1 MEHFVATV
9 CLKDNYQISWRALFM
24 KRLILL
30 VFFSVGLIVT
40 LVSCKENNAPNND
53 IGATALS
60 DHAEYWQSLSRPDL
74 SSVGTTL
81 QSQHESFIGYVEEVT
96 FDGILDNNDGYLL
109 LKRNNHDSGESE
121 ITSLRF
127 RLTSATPGAGGGG
140 TKSGM
145 VLSELSIGELV
156 VVYFTH
162 TGEAVW
168 VAYPESTDY
177 DALNLL
183 K

>member
-1 MEHFVATV
+1 
-9 CLKDNYQISWRALFM
+9 M
-24 KRLILL
+24 KRLMLL
-30 VFFSVGLIVT
+30 VLLGVGLIVT
-40 LVSCKENNAPNND
+40 LVSCRESNAPNNGIVD
-53 IGATALS
+53 VALS
-60 DHAEYWQSLSRPDL
+60 DHVEYWQSLNRPDI

-81 QSQHESFIGYVEEVT
+81 QSQHESFIGYVEEIT
-96 FDGILDNNDGYLL
+96 FSGILDNNDGYLL
-109 LKRNNHDSGESE
+109 LKINDHDSGESE

-127 RLTSATPGAGGGG
+127 RLTSASHGVAGGG

-162 TGEAVW
+162 TGEAFW
-168 VAYPESTDY
+168 VAYPESADY

>member
-1 MEHFVATV
+1 
-9 CLKDNYQISWRALFM
+9 M
-24 KRLILL
+24 KRLMLL
-30 VFFSVGLIVT
+30 VLFGVGLIIT
-40 LVSCKENNAPNND
+40 LVSCKEGNASKNGIID
-53 IGATALS
+53 TAS
-60 DHAEYWQSLSRPDL
+60 SNHVEYWQSLNRPDL

-81 QSQHESFIGYVEEVT
+81 RSQYESFIGYVEEVT

-109 LKRNNHDSGESE
+109 LKRDDHDLGESE

-127 RLTSATPGAGGGG
+127 RLTSASPGAVGGG

-168 VAYPESTDY
+168 VAYPESQDY

>member
-1 MEHFVATV
+1 
-9 CLKDNYQISWRALFM
+9 M
-24 KRLILL
+24 KRLIILALL
-30 VFFSVGLIVT
+30 GAGLIIT
-40 LVSCKENNAPNND
+40 LISCGESDTPNSGTVD
-53 IGATALS
+53 TALS
-60 DHAEYWQSLSRPDL
+60 DHVEYWQSLNRPDL

-81 QSQHESFIGYVEEVT
+81 QSQYESFIGYVEEAT
-96 FDGILDNNDGYLL
+96 FDGLDNNDGYLL
-109 LKRNNHDSGESE
+109 LKRSVNDSGESE

-127 RLTSATPGAGGGG
+127 RLTSGSSGAAGGG

-162 TGEAVW
+162 IGEAVW

-177 DALNLL
+177 AAPNLL